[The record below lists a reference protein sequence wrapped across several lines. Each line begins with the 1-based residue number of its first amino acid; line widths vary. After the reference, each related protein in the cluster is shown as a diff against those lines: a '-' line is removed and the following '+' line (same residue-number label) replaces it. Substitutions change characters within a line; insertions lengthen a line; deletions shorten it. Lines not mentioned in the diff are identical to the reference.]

1 MKYFFSAMKH
11 PLISITTWLIIL
23 VWLVTN
29 TQPEQKV
36 VFLDVGQGDATLL
49 QDGNYQILVD
59 GGPGMKVLEELG
71 EQMAWMDKRLEV
83 IILTHP
89 QEDHLEGLVHV
100 LDRYDVGLVIIPRVA
115 TDTLLQKEWLK
126 RIQDKGI
133 DWRFA
138 WAGQKIVAGDMNVQI
153 LAPFEDGAMV
163 RNVNEASVVMRLVYG
178 NESKGQEELSFLL
191 TGDAEKK
198 GENVLIA
205 RNDPALLDIDVMKAG
220 HHGSK
225 TSTTSAIVSA
235 MTPQAAVISV
245 GADNKFGHPAQEVLD
260 RLKDIPVWRTDENG
274 AVEFRLARNGWYMRT
289 GR

>member
-1 MKYFFSAMKH
+1 MKLSLVSLAIITFLTWAL
-11 PLISITTWLIIL
+11 LIKTA
-23 VWLVTN
+23 
-29 TQPEQKV
+29 ERKV

-71 EQMAWMDKRLEV
+71 EQMDWTDKRVEILV
-83 IILTHP
+83 LTHP
-89 QEDHLEGLVHV
+89 QEDHMEGLLHV
-100 LDRYDVGLVIIPRVA
+100 LDRYEVGLVLIPRVA

-126 RIQDKGI
+126 RIQEKGI

-138 WAGQKIVAGDMNVQI
+138 WAGQQITAGAIKVQI

-163 RNVNEASVVMRLVYG
+163 RNVNEASVIARVVYG
-178 NESKGQEELSFLL
+178 NNNNGKEELSFLL

-205 RNDPALLDIDVMKAG
+205 RTDPSLLNIDVLKAG

-225 TSTTSAIVSA
+225 TSTTPAMISAT
-235 MTPQAAVISV
+235 TPQAPVFFV
-245 GADNKFGHPAQEVLD
+245 GAGK
-260 RLKDIPVWRTDENG
+260 
-274 AVEFRLARNGWYMRT
+274 
-289 GR
+289 